1 MLFLDLGEV
10 NLRTPMRIL
19 HGSAIDL
26 LSNTGITGYTLPS
39 VLEQKYLNLISG
51 KTRGPLAAAAR
62 GVLGLAELPYSLAMR
77 KRNQRYDAGGTYFLN
92 RPTISI
98 GNITAGGTG
107 KTPIVQWLAD
117 ELKQTGHHPA
127 ILMRGYRK
135 TGSQASDEQTVL
147 ADSLPGIPVEANPD
161 RIAAA
166 AFVLRGYPQTSC
178 FLLDDGFQHRRVHRN
193 FDLVLINAAEPF
205 GFGHVHPRGLLREPL
220 CGLKRASAIL
230 ITHASEVSPEALLQT
245 QDTIRQHTSAPI
257 FHADHVNTCIV
268 SADNRTTRELS
279 DLATIPFML
288 FTGIG
293 QPQPLC
299 ASLKRFASAY
309 KTEYLFDDHH
319 HYSPADISTL
329 EVVRQLSRAQILLT
343 TEKDWAKLKPI
354 WPPDNPYLYRLQLS
368 IRFWES
374 EQDPFLH
381 MISKSLL
388 PKAKGT

>member
-1 MLFLDLGEV
+1 MLSLDLGEV
-10 NLRTPMRIL
+10 NHQTPWISCLGPLR
-19 HGSAIDL
+19 SV
-26 LSNTGITGYTLPS
+26 SNTCVTGYTLDS

-51 KTRGPLAAAAR
+51 ETRGPLAAAAR
-62 GVLGLAELPYSLAMR
+62 GVLRLAEIPYSLAMLQ
-77 KRNQRYDAGGTYFLN
+77 RNRRYD
-92 RPTISI
+92 RRPPDHDDPPTISV

-107 KTPIVQWLAD
+107 KTPVVQWLAD
-117 ELKQTGHHPA
+117 QLQSAGHYPA
-127 ILMRGYRK
+127 ILTRGYIK
-135 TGSQASDEQTVL
+135 SGSTLSDEATML
-147 ADSLPGIPVEANPD
+147 HNLLPYIPVIAHPD
-161 RIAAA
+161 RMEGASIAMIEQPETTC
-166 AFVLRGYPQTSC
+166 FV
-178 FLLDDGFQHRRVHRN
+178 LDDGFQHRRFPRS
-193 FDLVLINAAEPF
+193 FDLVLINATEPF

-230 ITHASEVSPEALLQT
+230 ITHASEVPPEALLQT

-319 HYSPADISTL
+319 HYTPADISTL
-329 EVVRQLSRAQILLT
+329 EVLRQLSRAQIFLT
-343 TEKDWAKLKPI
+343 TEKDWTKLKPI
-354 WPPDNPYLYRLQLS
+354 WPADNPYLYRLQLS
-368 IRFWES
+368 IRFWEN

-381 MISKSLL
+381 LISKAIL
-388 PKAKGT
+388 PNEKGT